1 MRMITEAKRNDIIAK
16 LTRKESS
23 RKIAKETGV
32 SRTYIDK
39 LRNTVFPHLEK
50 AKGGRPAKLSDAA
63 KRFCVRQAT
72 VGGINSAV
80 RIASPLERV
89 IEDTVSPDTV
99 RRALK
104 EFGLEAVEKQKKPAI
119 DERTRKARLQFAKK
133 YKHYSVYDWRRVI
146 WSDETK
152 INRFCSDGRTW
163 AWVRDSDVIQPQQVK
178 STSKHGGGSIMIWS
192 AITAAGTGW
201 LCKID
206 GTIDSQLY
214 LQFLKDEL
222 ELTLDYAAKT
232 LSLRKEQLVFQHDND
247 PKHTAKAVREYLNE
261 QNYEVLEWPAHS
273 PDLSPIEHM
282 WALFKRKLN
291 EYESPPKGV
300 QELYERVVDIWY
312 NQITREDRLKV
323 IDSMPDRIQAVIKA
337 KGYWTKY

>member
-1 MRMITEAKRNDIIAK
+1 
-16 LTRKESS
+16 
-23 RKIAKETGV
+23 
-32 SRTYIDK
+32 
-39 LRNTVFPHLEK
+39 
-50 AKGGRPAKLSDAA
+50 
-63 KRFCVRQAT
+63 
-72 VGGINSAV
+72 
-80 RIASPLERV
+80 
-89 IEDTVSPDTV
+89 
-99 RRALK
+99 
-104 EFGLEAVEKQKKPAI
+104 
-119 DERTRKARLQFAKK
+119 
-133 YKHYSVYDWRRVI
+133 
-146 WSDETK
+146 
-152 INRFCSDGRTW
+152 
-163 AWVRDSDVIQPQQVK
+163 
-178 STSKHGGGSIMIWS
+178 MIWS
-192 AITAAGTGW
+192 AITAAGIGW

-206 GTIDSQLY
+206 GTLDSQLY

-273 PDLSPIEHM
+273 PDLNPIEHM

-323 IDSMPDRIQAVIKA
+323 IDSMPDRIQANNNFIFLFSNILLVGSIVYDDNFVVPKRHKFLSTIPVRNKQRGPRQNPVTLKA
-337 KGYWTKY
+337 LKNKTRFGSRSFPFGMNAVRATKTLAQLSKPS